1 MNKELL
7 IGLCI
12 FFSIFQGSV
21 IPFFFDGLSQPD
33 LWLVFI
39 IISIMVFRVKFVYIL
54 AIVGG
59 LVQDLIIGNFFGLHL
74 LAYMTITFIFVKFVK
89 GKYNRNW
96 YISVVSVMAGSLA
109 FIGVSTFVMWAAGVP
124 LVSFLYLF
132 SIGIPF
138 IGYNAVCALLLHR
151 PLWYFKVEGE
161 SRW

>member
-12 FFSIFQGSV
+12 FFSILQGSV
-21 IPFFFDGLSQPD
+21 IPFFFDGISQPD

-39 IISIMVFRVKFVYIL
+39 IISAMVFPVKYAYVL
-54 AIVGG
+54 SIVGG

-74 LAYMTITFIFVKFVK
+74 LVYIVITFIFVKFVK

-96 YISVVSVMAGSLA
+96 YVSVISVIVGSLA
-109 FIGVSTFVMWAAGVP
+109 FMGISTLVMWIAGVP
-124 LVSFLYLF
+124 LVSFLYLLY
-132 SIGIPF
+132 IGVPF
-138 IGYNAVCALLLHR
+138 IGYNAVCAFLLHR
-151 PLWYFKVEGE
+151 PLWYFKIEGE

>member
-12 FFSIFQGSV
+12 FFSILQGSV
-21 IPFFFDGLSQPD
+21 IPFFFDGISQPD

-39 IISIMVFRVKFVYIL
+39 IISAMVFPVKYAYVL
-54 AIVGG
+54 SIVGG

-74 LAYMTITFIFVKFVK
+74 LAYIVITFILVEFVK

-96 YISVVSVMAGSLA
+96 YVSVISVIVGSLA
-109 FIGVSTFVMWAAGVP
+109 FMGISTLIMWIAGVP
-124 LVSFLYLF
+124 LVSFLYLLY
-132 SIGIPF
+132 IGVPF
-138 IGYNAVCALLLHR
+138 IGYNAVCVFLLHR
-151 PLWYFKVEGE
+151 PLWYFKIEGE

>member
-12 FFSIFQGSV
+12 FFSILQGSV
-21 IPFFFDGLSQPD
+21 IPFFFDGISQPD

-39 IISIMVFRVKFVYIL
+39 IISAMVFPVKYAYVL
-54 AIVGG
+54 SIVGG

-74 LAYMTITFIFVKFVK
+74 LAYIVITVILVKFVK

-96 YISVVSVMAGSLA
+96 YVSVISVIVGSLA
-109 FIGVSTFVMWAAGVP
+109 FMGISTLVMWIAGVP
-124 LVSFLYLF
+124 LVSFLYLLY
-132 SIGIPF
+132 IEVPF
-138 IGYNAVCALLLHR
+138 IGYNAVCAFLLHR
-151 PLWYFKVEGE
+151 PLWYFKIEGE

>member
-12 FFSIFQGSV
+12 FFSTLQGSV
-21 IPFFFDGLSQPD
+21 IPFFFDGISQPD

-39 IISIMVFRVKFVYIL
+39 IISAMVFPVKYAYVL
-54 AIVGG
+54 SIVGG

-74 LAYMTITFIFVKFVK
+74 LAYIVITFIFVKFVK

-96 YISVVSVMAGSLA
+96 YVSVISVIVGSLE
-109 FIGVSTFVMWAAGVP
+109 FMGISTLVMWIAGVP
-124 LVSFLYLF
+124 LVSFLYLLY
-132 SIGIPF
+132 IGVPF
-138 IGYNAVCALLLHR
+138 IGYNAVCAFLLHR
-151 PLWYFKVEGE
+151 PLWYFKIEGE

>member
-12 FFSIFQGSV
+12 FFSILQGSV
-21 IPFFFDGLSQPD
+21 IPFFFDGISQPD

-39 IISIMVFRVKFVYIL
+39 IISAMVFPVKYAYVL
-54 AIVGG
+54 SIVGG

-74 LAYMTITFIFVKFVK
+74 LAYIVITSIFVKFVK

-96 YISVVSVMAGSLA
+96 YISVISVIVGSLA
-109 FIGVSTFVMWAAGVP
+109 FMGISTLVMWIAGVP
-124 LVSFLYLF
+124 LVSSLYLLY
-132 SIGIPF
+132 IGVPF
-138 IGYNAVCALLLHR
+138 IGYNAVCAFLLHR
-151 PLWYFKVEGE
+151 PLCYFKIEGE